1 MRDYHNQAAE
11 KLGKI
16 QNTPSAK
23 SQLSAKRGVDRDK
36 KDAFGTF
43 GTDLGASIILKK
55 QRKQRARTGWITTGS
70 KKCKTSY
77 TGQTRRIELPLDNDT
92 VEVWILVTRADKQG
106 VFRLWYAGVEAMP
119 EETRPLLKKDSP
131 PVVINK
137 ILRGEVAK
145 KISQSDLFL

>member
-1 MRDYHNQAAE
+1 MSDYHNQAAE
-11 KLGKI
+11 KLEKI
-16 QNTPSAK
+16 QSTPSAK
-23 SQLSAKRGVDRDK
+23 RQLSAKRGVDRDK
-36 KDAFGTF
+36 KEAFGTF
-43 GTDLGASIILKK
+43 GTGVGGSIEKK

-70 KKCKTSY
+70 KKCKTLY

-92 VEVWILVTRADKQG
+92 IEVWILVTRDDKQG

-137 ILRGEVAK
+137 VLRGEVAR

>member
-1 MRDYHNQAAE
+1 MSNYHNQAAE
-11 KLGKI
+11 KLEKI

-23 SQLSAKRGVDRDK
+23 RQLSAKSPP
-36 KDAFGTF
+36 FGTF
-43 GTDLGASIILKK
+43 GTEVGGTRKVKK
-55 QRKQRARTGWITTGS
+55 QRTRTGWITTGS
-70 KKCKTSY
+70 KKCKTLY

-92 VEVWILVTRADKQG
+92 VEVWILVTRDDKQG

-137 ILRGEVAK
+137 VLRGEVAR